1 VDIRN
6 TRHSQAGDCGPTA
19 ILQSASGAPSVGI
32 MEVVI
37 QGKTN
42 GIRPEKVKAART
54 TSGLTQA
61 EAALLV
67 YTSIDNWQNWEQG
80 RNVMTRAIYELFL
93 LKTGQITLAT
103 PPAGRRETS

>member
-1 VDIRN
+1 MQR
-6 TRHSQAGDCGPTA
+6 
-19 ILQSASGAPSVGI
+19 
-32 MEVVI
+32 
-37 QGKTN
+37 KTN

-61 EAALLV
+61 EAAPLV

-80 RNVMTRAIYELFL
+80 RHFMAPALYELFL

-103 PPAGRRETS
+103 ARAGLWSTS